1 MKKTLL
7 IIMIMMM
14 SVMTVSAQ
22 QIYNVKTSDRADGR
36 IEQNIGTIKLTGE
49 VLDGMKTGSW
59 TENFPNTELPHYIIQ
74 YKEGKKNGLFLEFN
88 KEGYIVKKI
97 DYKNDLI
104 DGSYCEWARSGVLLK
119 KQEYKNGQ
127 LDGRTVICYDNGFLQ
142 EESEYKEGK
151 KNGVT
156 VWYSYADKM
165 QGPKA
170 VMYTY
175 VDGQFEG
182 PQEVYYESGFLKS
195 VKMFSGNKAN
205 GSAYELYEDGSVK
218 SECIYKNGEIKGKVK
233 EYEQGKKFME

>member
-7 IIMIMMM
+7 ILMMM
-14 SVMTVSAQ
+14 SFVMTASAQ
-22 QIYNVKTSDRADGR
+22 QIYNVKTSDKADGMM
-36 IEQNIGTIKLTGE
+36 EQNIGTIKLSGE
-49 VLDGMKTGSW
+49 VLNGLKTGTW
-59 TENFPNTELPHYIIQ
+59 VENFPNTELPHYIIQ
-74 YKEGKKNGLFLEFN
+74 YLEGKKNGLYLEFN
-88 KEGYIVKKI
+88 KEGYIIKKI

-104 DGSYCEWARSGVLLK
+104 DGSSSEWTRSGILLK

-151 KNGVT
+151 KHGVT
-156 VWYSYADKM
+156 VWYSYANKA

-175 VDGQFEG
+175 ENGQFEG
-182 PQEVYYESGFLKS
+182 PQEVYYESGYLKS

-205 GSAYELYEDGSVK
+205 GSSYDLYEDGSIK
-218 SECIYKNGEIKGKVK
+218 SECTYKNGEIKGKVK
-233 EYEQGKKFME
+233 EYEAGEKFMN